1 MKNITIEI
9 IRDTENGTRKYFKA
23 YTDFEKLL
31 SKLYRELK
39 KSSYEVEAYTMT
51 ASTGFLKIDNAD
63 DLVGFIGLIY
73 KNGLL

>member
-1 MKNITIEI
+1 MNITLEI
-9 IRDTENGTRKYFKA
+9 IKETENGTRKYFKA

-31 SKLYRELK
+31 SKLYREVK
-39 KSSYEVEAYTMT
+39 KGSYEVEAYTMT
-51 ASTGFLKIDNAD
+51 TSTGFLKIDNAD